1 MGKLRNLRN
10 FMSITLLYYSYHVLN
25 FKIINEYFF
34 SSFSYLSVMKSY
46 TCLILIYH
54 EHNNRYTSNGS
65 IPLTNLKSI
74 C

>member
-34 SSFSYLSVMKSY
+34 FQFLLSHCYEVLHMLDTDLS
-46 TCLILIYH
+46 
-54 EHNNRYTSNGS
+54 
-65 IPLTNLKSI
+65 
-74 C
+74 